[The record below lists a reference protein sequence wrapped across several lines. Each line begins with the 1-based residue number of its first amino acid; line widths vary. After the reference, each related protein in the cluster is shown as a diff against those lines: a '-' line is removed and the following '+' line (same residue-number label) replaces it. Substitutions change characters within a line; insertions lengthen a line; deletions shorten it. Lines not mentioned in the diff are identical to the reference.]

1 MTNPNLHHD
10 RFAWARSMQTTM
22 PERIREVEDAAKRNY
37 QIMALLEAGGRIS
50 TNHSGEGIRW
60 PVKYKFHKAQAA
72 TGENTRNFT
81 PTNLWKH
88 AILDYRGYEVT
99 DSVKRRELEKN
110 KGEEAIIR
118 LSDGFADRLQES
130 LIEELGPQFYVDGQA
145 ADNELFWHG
154 FKTLSQTNG
163 QTFNSSSPYAARTA
177 NAADK
182 IAVPAGTYAGLN
194 MAPGTYGGSQS
205 TSAPWPEA
213 TADSQ
218 YDFWSALNVV
228 SNSTAFGDGTNPGRD
243 WEKALRYGITH
254 AQRNSTMEGQTTNV
268 WMDRSE
274 FIDLKNYN
282 DGRQTIEVKMGTSLL
297 ELGFRNVFVFDGVEI
312 SWETAVP
319 VGYGFG
325 LSLECLELL
334 VLTANLFEV
343 EGPEYDM
350 HTQSMNCVVSTLSN
364 LKYKSPRNFCIW
376 KPLSEV

>member
-1 MTNPNLHHD
+1 
-10 RFAWARSMQTTM
+10 MQTTM

-110 KGEEAIIR
+110 KGDEAIIR

-130 LIEELGPQFYVDGQA
+130 LIEELGPQFYVDGEA

-154 FKTLSQTNG
+154 FRTLSQTNA
-163 QTFNSSSPYAARTA
+163 QTFNVNSPFAARAA
-177 NAADK
+177 NAADRV
-182 IAVPAGTYAGLN
+182 AVPSGTYAGLN
-194 MAPGTYGGSQS
+194 MAPGTYGGSQD
-205 TSAPWPEA
+205 TSAVWPEA
-213 TADSQ
+213 TASSQ
-218 YDFWSALNVV
+218 YDFWSAINVV
-228 SNSTAFGDGTNPGRD
+228 SDSTSFGDGSNPGLD
-243 WEKALRYGITH
+243 WERALRYGITH
-254 AQRNSTMEGQTTNV
+254 AQRNSTLEGQTTNV

-274 FIDLKNYN
+274 FIDLKNNN

-297 ELGFRNVFVFDGVEI
+297 ELGFRNVFIFDGVEI

-319 VGYGFG
+319 VGYAFG

-376 KPLSEV
+376 KPLTAV